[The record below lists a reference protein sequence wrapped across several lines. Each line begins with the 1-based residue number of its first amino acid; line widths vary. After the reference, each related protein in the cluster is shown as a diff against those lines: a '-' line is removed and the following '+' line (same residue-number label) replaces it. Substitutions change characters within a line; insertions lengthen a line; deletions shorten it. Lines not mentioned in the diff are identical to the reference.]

1 MRRFPAVLFLFF
13 TGVSVLGGAQLRSA
27 QSQAALA
34 LIPFN
39 WHQLHYDVVF
49 MGPRRGFRAM
59 TFSNKHVIEVYLR
72 PQDDSRLIAYDI
84 AHELGHAIDF
94 SYNTAET
101 RKKWME
107 LRGIDPATPWFGRE
121 GRSDYETP
129 AGDFAETFAL
139 LVCGPKYF
147 QGRIAP
153 PPTAAHVQ
161 ELKSFFSQWISSFI

>member
-1 MRRFPAVLFLFF
+1 MRRSAAVLLLFF
-13 TGVSVLGGAQLRSA
+13 AGVSGLFGAQLTST

-39 WHQLHYDVVF
+39 WQQLHYEVVF
-49 MGPRRGFRAM
+49 LGPKKGFRAM
-59 TFSNKHVIEVYLR
+59 TFAKKHLIEVYLR

-94 SYNTAET
+94 TYNTSET
-101 RKKWME
+101 RRKWME
-107 LRGIDPATPWFGRE
+107 LRGIDPNTPWFGRD
-121 GRSDYETP
+121 GKSDYETP

-147 QGRIAP
+147 QGRIAAP
-153 PPTAAHVQ
+153 PPAAQVP
-161 ELKSFFSQWISSFI
+161 ELKAFFSQWVSNFI